1 MRLIIAGCRNI
12 EWSYLNTLIDE
23 SIKYITETT
32 NDLNNIEIVSGGAY
46 GADSM
51 GEAFAN
57 RFNLPLK
64 KFPADWDKYGKRA
77 GMIRNHQMGDY
88 ATHLIAFWDGKS
100 RGTNDMINY
109 MKSLNKNVKIIYI
122 KY

>member
-1 MRLIIAGCRNI
+1 MRLIIAGCRTI
-12 EWSYLNTLIDE
+12 EWNYLDTLIDE
-23 SIKYITETT
+23 SINYINDTT
-32 NDLNNIEIVSGGAY
+32 KDLSNMEIISGGAY

-51 GEAFAN
+51 GEAFAH

-77 GMIRNHQMGDY
+77 GFIRNHQMGDY

-100 RGTNDMINY
+100 RGTKDMINY
-109 MKSLNKNVKIIYI
+109 MKSLEKEVKIIYI
-122 KY
+122 K